1 MLIGDSVRIVPGRY
15 RTPMPRVLWSAILTA
30 ALAAPALAQ
39 TETYILEPRPND
51 PSRGWKAQPQ
61 TEEVD
66 ALIAEARLAIAE
78 RDYARAQRAM
88 DTFIEKYDREG
99 HEYLPEAFLLR
110 ADSYLGR
117 GYEYKALFDLERIL
131 REYPASDQFITANE
145 REMDIALA
153 YAGGLK
159 RRVLGIRFAD
169 ATDYAVEILIRV
181 QERLPGSALAE
192 KAAITLADFYYD
204 RRDMRLARDA
214 YELYILNFPSG
225 PNRLKAERRLIFAD
239 VARFKGPRYDTSG
252 LLDARVR
259 IKNFQNRY
267 PAEAER
273 IGVNEGLVARI
284 DESLAAQLLESAKWY
299 LTQNDDPA
307 ARITVERLLRTH
319 PRTFAAVEAEKLAAT
334 KGWVFQS
341 MTPLKV
347 QEEEIVIE
355 GPGASQVQPLPND
368 PAISPSVP
376 DEPIID
382 PDASSPADPT
392 DPPPLGDDPKAK
404 PTPK

>member
-1 MLIGDSVRIVPGRY
+1 MLRRLFATALALS
-15 RTPMPRVLWSAILTA
+15 LTA
-30 ALAAPALAQ
+30 GALAQ
-39 TETYILEPRPND
+39 SETYTLEGRPTD
-51 PSRGWKAQPQ
+51 TTRKWQALPA

-88 DTFIEKYDREG
+88 DTFIEKYEREG
-99 HEYLPEAFLLR
+99 HAYLPEAYLLR

-117 GYEYKALFDLERIL
+117 GYEYKSLFDLERIL
-131 REYPASDQFITANE
+131 REYPESDQFITANE

-153 YAGGLK
+153 YAGGLR
-159 RRVLGIRFAD
+159 RRVLGMRFAD
-169 ATDYAVEILIRV
+169 STEYAVEIFIRI

-259 IKNFQNRY
+259 IKNFQGRY

-273 IGVNEGLVARI
+273 IGINEGLVARI

-299 LTQNDDPA
+299 LTQDDTPA
-307 ARITVERLLRTH
+307 ARVTVERLLRTH
-319 PRTFAAVEAEKLAAT
+319 PRTFAAVEAEKLV
-334 KGWVFQS
+334 KKYGWAINMS
-341 MTPLKV
+341 PLQV
-347 QEEEIVIE
+347 PDPIDEPQFE
-355 GPGASQVQPLPND
+355 GPGSEKIEPLPSD
-368 PAISPSVP
+368 PAISPPVP

-382 PDASSPADPT
+382 PDGTPPADPT
-392 DPPPLGDDPKAK
+392 DPPPVGDDPKG
-404 PTPK
+404 PPK